1 MRVSLKHIT
10 IINHLEYDIMR
21 KYKKWWTGEF
31 SFLQATAIS
40 YNQKLLSKKWL
51 YELSQINIF
60 DKVSS
65 LTQLSSNL

>member
-1 MRVSLKHIT
+1 MRVPLKHIT

-21 KYKKWWTGEF
+21 KYKECWTGEF